1 MNRSYAIQVWEEDRS
16 YAIQVSRGEIVAA
29 KDSCSGG
36 TRITICPLYQKT
48 LCKSNVNGSTF

>member
-36 TRITICPLYQKT
+36 TRITIRPLYQKT
-48 LCKSNVNGSTF
+48 FV